1 MKLTLKLYAG
11 LTDYLPPEAED
22 NKLVVEISADN
33 TANEVIDRCKVPRKM
48 AHLVLLNG
56 VYIKPEDRNSAVFN
70 DGDTLA
76 IWPPVAGGCAG
87 DRRQTG
93 VAISPDP

>member
-11 LTDYLPPEAED
+11 LTDYLPPDAVD
-22 NKLVVEISADN
+22 NKLMIEISEHI
-33 TANEVIDRCKVPRKM
+33 TAYELIDRYSVPREM

-56 VYIKPEDRNSAVFN
+56 VYVNPEDRNRAMFN

-76 IWPPVAGGCAG
+76 IWPPVAGG
-87 DRRQTG
+87 
-93 VAISPDP
+93 